1 MAHQGIISIVV
12 VELQLRKVCQCVKR
26 VEVWM
31 CPILGPI
38 STPPDHQGSLGL
50 MHAPARTREIE
61 VKPFFAMS
69 RWNRKH
75 VSNDLQD
82 SARDLPCSPSFPR
95 LNPTVRIKSR
105 GLLSQVACAHAW
117 AAAPPAG
124 GSAATVLVGC
134 WRRRAGMHLARP
146 SASAE
151 GLR

>member
-12 VELQLRKVCQCVKR
+12 VKLQLRKVCQCVKR

-95 LNPTVRIKSR
+95 LNTTVRIIWPFEPG
-105 GLLSQVACAHAW
+105 GLRPCL
-117 AAAPPAG
+117 G
-124 GSAATVLVGC
+124 GSPAC
-134 WRRRAGMHLARP
+134 WRFCGH
-146 SASAE
+146 
-151 GLR
+151 G